1 MFKLSDDSWNTLDQG
16 IQIAFGDK
24 STAVIHYYK
33 PDVLA
38 AANSPTIA
46 MNDAA
51 PMPTPTEAPAIPFG
65 PAAA

>member
-1 MFKLSDDSWNTLDQG
+1 MFKLSNDSWTTLDQG
-16 IQIAFGDK
+16 IQIAFGEK
-24 STAVIHYYK
+24 SAAVIHYHK

-38 AANSPTIA
+38 AANSPKIA

-51 PMPTPTEAPAIPFG
+51 PMPTPAEAPSIPFG